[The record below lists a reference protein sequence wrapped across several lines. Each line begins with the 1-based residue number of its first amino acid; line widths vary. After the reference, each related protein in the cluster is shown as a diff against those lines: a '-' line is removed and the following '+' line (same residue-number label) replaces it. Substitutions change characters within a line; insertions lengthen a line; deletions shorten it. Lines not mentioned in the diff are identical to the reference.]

1 MNENIEY
8 NNSNIH
14 VNKETVRKIA
24 AQRLTLMINE
34 QLQKGASNEEIQE
47 FVRQFHA
54 LTLELMKQFDE
65 QKEVIESA
73 RKQIEKEQNQNPY
86 EMGGRTR

>member
-1 MNENIEY
+1 MNEKIEY

-14 VNKETVRKIA
+14 VNKEAVRKIA

-34 QLQKGASNEEIQE
+34 QLQNGASNEEIQE

>member
-14 VNKETVRKIA
+14 VNKEAVRKIA

-34 QLQKGASNEEIQE
+34 QLQNGASNEEIQE